1 MAESRFKGLSI
12 LMNMRDVGI
21 ERTMKQIR
29 AQFKT
34 LDSEMRR
41 SNANFK
47 HSEKNMQSYATRTK
61 ELTKAIDVTENSMK
75 DISNQLKKMT
85 LEEQRSSVE
94 AEKLRQEYS
103 KQHRALQM
111 YQRQLN
117 STEQEMKQFGTTT
130 KQTIFSMKK
139 INDVLGTMKRQLNIA
154 NMAFQS
160 TEKSTS
166 SYKNYLN
173 QLNTVI
179 QKHQNTIRVLEGRYQ
194 KVAREQGV
202 MSKEAL
208 ELKEKILQE
217 KATLGQ
223 LDNQYKKTTMEAK
236 RFAFEQKTLTS
247 SMSEIRQKMSQVA
260 QSLTISANKFKMSG
274 QTAQAYKARI
284 SELNNGMKQ
293 QQLIV
298 QNLSRQ
304 YDFAKKQYGATSQ
317 EAQQLNVKLSEER
330 LKLKELNT
338 QLNQTT
344 QAHNRLE
351 MEQKQ
356 GISSMAQIRAKMSQ
370 FNDTLSLSRSNLAR
384 AGESVK
390 AYGNHLNTLKTNM
403 SEQRVVL
410 RELIA
415 QYNHVATAQGRDSQE
430 ARGLSSAIT
439 QQKIKMNELE
449 SELDQT
455 TQSYKR
461 LETEQRN
468 AERLSSTGFGRS
480 IQSVNKY
487 KDSIRNVG
495 STMRSVGST
504 SMLYMTMPAVAGMG
518 TAIKSSI
525 EWEQALAGVAK
536 TTNMSGSELNKM
548 GNEITKMSN
557 TMPFAATEIAGV
569 AEAAGQ
575 LGIKKQ
581 DITSFTRTMM
591 NLGVATNLTADEA
604 ATEFA
609 RFANAANMP
618 IKDVD
623 RLGSTVVALGNSTA
637 TTEKEI
643 VEMAQRLAGAGAQA
657 GFSSDEIMSVSAAM
671 SSVGIEA
678 EAGGTAMTQIWNK
691 MTKAVAEGGD
701 TLDSFAKT
709 AGVSGKEFAQIW
721 ENNPSK
727 ALSMFVKGLGKTE
740 GGAKGVLKALDDV
753 GIKGIR
759 EADTIRRMANNH
771 QVLDKALKT
780 GSEGWKENSALTN
793 EANIRYE
800 TMGSKLK
807 MLKNTF
813 INFARTIGDAV
824 APIVS
829 FLADK
834 LTGLFEHLQGTSNAT
849 KIAIA
854 AFTLLGVA
862 IPPLIVATG
871 VLAHSIVGISE
882 AMTLLN
888 ATKGG
893 AKFFSLFNGGIKG
906 ILPNIGQLL
915 TKIPLIGGLM
925 TALTGPVGIAVAAIA
940 GIGTAFVVAYK
951 KSETFRNIVDTVVT
965 PIKNAF
971 IGLGNVIKQFFSAI
985 GAIMNNNSGKG
996 LNILKKILPDEAA
1009 KQFYSTLL
1017 MVRGAYN
1024 DFVNFIKTTST
1035 IIGAFFKT
1043 FWKQNGDFI
1052 IMVFTTI
1059 KIAVGSILNSLF
1071 NGVIKPILSGIKA
1084 FFGIIFGGIKQ
1095 IVINVFTSL
1104 REIVQGGLNVIR
1116 GVIKIFKGLFTGDFR
1131 LLWEGVKQVFSGY
1144 LLIISGIL
1152 RSTLGNMVV
1161 IVKTIGQLIINSFRT
1176 IWTIVK
1182 NVTLGIVKVLVVTI
1196 KFLFTGLKNIIVAI
1210 LNGIK
1215 NIFIAIWTVIKTSVL
1230 VIIRSLVALAKH
1242 NFAILKGFLS
1252 ALWTSIKNTAIKLWT
1267 ALKIGVLTIIRVLV
1281 STARNILNTLKN
1293 FITRLWQSIKAT
1305 SIKTW
1310 NAIKNGIINAIK
1322 GMYNGV
1328 RKILANLKAFITRT
1342 WTAIKNTTIKLAKGL
1357 SSGVKNV
1364 FNSLSR
1370 VTHSI
1375 FNKLKNFMSNTW
1387 RSIKNTTI
1395 KLAKS
1400 LWSGVKNTWNSLK
1413 KGTIKIIAS
1422 VAVWL
1427 IKKWLSI
1434 KKSVVNIVKKLW
1446 SGVKRTWNSL
1456 KSGTIKIMASIAVWL
1471 IKKWT
1476 AIKKSVVNKAKSLWS
1491 GVKGTWNSLSN
1502 GTRNIFNKVKSFM
1515 SNTWRSIKN
1524 TTINMA
1530 KGLWNSVR
1538 RTFNNMNGG
1547 LKNIIGKI
1555 KGHITGMVNAVKKG
1569 LNKLIGGVNWVAKKL
1584 DMPKLPTIKF
1594 STGTESTHTQS
1605 YITKGKLNQNTL
1617 ATVGD
1622 KGPGNGPGG
1631 FRHETIIP
1639 PNGKAFITPA
1649 TDTTIPLAK
1658 GTRILNGAQTHSL
1671 LNRPQFN
1678 SGTIPKFSLGT
1689 TFANLLGG
1697 GKKPK
1702 KHKKDDDLVGD
1713 VAQKTKDGV
1722 KAMTGKV
1729 VEGGKAVVDSA
1740 LNTAKKGKDW
1750 LSDKIGDVL
1759 DWIEKPKKLLEK
1771 VFEGFGINMASFGIP
1786 KGAELP
1792 FNLMKGMF
1800 KKLKEGAVNKVK
1812 EWFEEAGG
1820 GDGGYI
1826 DLSKGINFGFART
1839 AAEARAKGYPFNRPH
1854 HGLDINYKHD
1864 KVYSTM
1870 SGTAKAFTGWSGGF
1884 GNHMEVTNG
1893 NLKSIYG
1900 HLHKLAFHGTKKVK
1914 PGTFLG
1920 ISGGDPR
1927 EDGQGAGSS
1936 TGLHLHY
1943 EMQWN
1948 GQPKDPTNWLKTHN
1962 GGGKSGGSRAA
1973 SKWKPEIKK
1982 ALKANGLP
1990 TTPAYVNAWIRQIQT
2005 ESGGNAGAVQGNI
2018 GDINNRT
2025 GNLARG
2031 LLQVIPPTFAAN
2043 KLPGHGNI
2051 MNGLDNAM
2059 AAINY
2064 AKKRYGRTGMLQV
2077 IGHGHG
2083 YATGGLIKSAGWYNI
2098 AEGGYPEWIIPTDP
2112 TRRSDAMKM
2121 LALAA
2126 QDIDKKSSTRGN
2138 KRPNSLP
2145 KPSGSNDND
2154 VLLQML
2160 QAQQQQIALLTQIV
2174 TSNQTIADK
2183 DFNPTIDKYTHEQ
2196 QVFNSIDKYN
2206 RQKQRKSRF
2215 KPGEVT

>member
-236 RFAFEQKTLTS
+236 RFAFEQKTLTA
-247 SMSEIRQKMSQVA
+247 SMSEIRQKMSQVS

-356 GISSMAQIRAKMSQ
+356 SISSMAQIRAKMSQ

-430 ARGLSSAIT
+430 ARELSSAIT

-727 ALSMFVKGLGKTE
+727 ALSMFVKGLGETE

-906 ILPNIGQLL
+906 ILPKIGQLL
-915 TKIPLIGGLM
+915 TKIPLLGSAFTL
-925 TALTGPVGIAVAAIA
+925 LTGPVGIVIGVIAALTAGIVYLWKTNDSFRNFVINAWNSIKDSAIA
-940 GIGTAFVVAYK
+940 VFGFIKPYII
-951 KSETFRNIVDTVVT
+951 NIWDG
-965 PIKNAF
+965 IKNSS
-971 IGLGNVIKQFFSAI
+971 IAI
-985 GAIMNNNSGKG
+985 WNA
-996 LNILKKILPDEAA
+996 LKTAA
-1009 KQFYSTLL
+1009 KVTWN
-1017 MVRGAYN
+1017 A
-1024 DFVNFIKTTST
+1024 IK
-1035 IIGAFFKT
+1035 F
-1043 FWKQNGDFI
+1043 
-1052 IMVFTTI
+1052 
-1059 KIAVGSILNSLF
+1059 AVQH
-1071 NGVIKPILSGIKA
+1071 PIQALK
-1084 FFGIIFGGIKQ
+1084 
-1095 IVINVFTSL
+1095 N
-1104 REIVQGGLNVIR
+1104 
-1116 GVIKIFKGLFTGDFR
+1116 
-1131 LLWEGVKQVFSGY
+1131 
-1144 LLIISGIL
+1144 IISGIWNFIKANSL
-1152 RSTLGNMVV
+1152 NTWNL
-1161 IVKTIGQLIINSFRT
+1161 IKTGILNIAKSLVSLVRASFNGLKAFFTMLWSFIKNNSIKAWLAIKNSVLAIIRNF
-1176 IWTIVK
+1176 
-1182 NVTLGIVKVLVVTI
+1182 VTL
-1196 KFLFTGLKNIIVAI
+1196 
-1210 LNGIK
+1210 
-1215 NIFIAIWTVIKTSVL
+1215 S
-1230 VIIRSLVALAKH
+1230 KH
-1242 NFAILKGFLS
+1242 NFAVLKGFLS

-1293 FITRLWQSIKAT
+1293 FITRLWQSIKAI
-1305 SIKTW
+1305 SIRIWT
-1310 NAIKNGIINAIK
+1310 AIKNGVINAIK

-1357 SSGVKNV
+1357 STGVKNA

-1370 VTHSI
+1370 VTRSI
-1375 FNKLKNFMSNTW
+1375 FNKLKAFMSNVW
-1387 RSIKNTTI
+1387 RNIKNTTV
-1395 KLAKS
+1395 KFAKS
-1400 LWSGVKNTWNSLK
+1400 LWSGVKKTWNSLSS
-1413 KGTIKIIAS
+1413 GTRRIFNSVKSYMNRTWNNIKNNTVRLA
-1422 VAVWL
+1422 
-1427 IKKWLSI
+1427 K
-1434 KKSVVNIVKKLW
+1434 NLW
-1446 SGVKRTWNSL
+1446 SGVKRNWNALKSGTTRLFNSVKNYMSRTWNSIKNNTIKFARLLWAGVKRNWNSL
-1456 KSGTIKIMASIAVWL
+1456 KSGTSAIFSRVKNDTVS
-1471 IKKWT
+1471 KW
-1476 AIKKSVVNKAKSLWS
+1476 KSMKGSMVNITSALWS
-1491 GVKGTWNSLSN
+1491 
-1502 GTRNIFNKVKSFM
+1502 KVKNTF
-1515 SNTWRSIKN
+1515 SNMTNGIKN
-1524 TTINMA
+1524 FV
-1530 KGLWNSVR
+1530 GR
-1538 RTFNNMNGG
+1538 
-1547 LKNIIGKI
+1547 I
-1555 KGHITGMVNAVKKG
+1555 KGHIDGMVNAVKKG

-1631 FRHETIIP
+1631 FRHETVIP
-1639 PNGKAFITPA
+1639 PSGKAFITPA

-1786 KGAELP
+1786 KSAELP

-1826 DLSKGINFGFART
+1826 DLSKGVNFGFAPT
-1839 AAEARAKGYPFNRPH
+1839 AAAARAAGYPFARPH
-1854 HGLDINYKHD
+1854 YGLDINYKHD

-1870 SGTAKAFTGWSGGF
+1870 GGTATAARGWNGGF
-1884 GNHMEVTNG
+1884 GNFVTVTSG
-1893 NLKSIYG
+1893 ALKSIYG
-1900 HLHKLAFHGTKKVK
+1900 HLHKLAFTGTKKVK

-1943 EMQWN
+1943 EMQRN
-1948 GQPKDPTNWLKTHN
+1948 GRPFDPTSWLKKNN
-1962 GGGKSGGSRAA
+1962 GGGKSGGSKAA
-1973 SKWKPEIKK
+1973 NKWKPEIKQ

-2083 YATGGLIKSAGWYNI
+2083 YATGGLIKNAGWYNI

-2112 TRRSDAMKM
+2112 ARRSDAMKM

-2154 VLLQML
+2154 LLLQML

-2183 DFNPTIDKYTHEQ
+2183 NFEPTIDKYTHEQ

>member
-1 MAESRFKGLSI
+1 
-12 LMNMRDVGI
+12 
-21 ERTMKQIR
+21 
-29 AQFKT
+29 
-34 LDSEMRR
+34 
-41 SNANFK
+41 
-47 HSEKNMQSYATRTK
+47 
-61 ELTKAIDVTENSMK
+61 
-75 DISNQLKKMT
+75 
-85 LEEQRSSVE
+85 
-94 AEKLRQEYS
+94 
-103 KQHRALQM
+103 
-111 YQRQLN
+111 
-117 STEQEMKQFGTTT
+117 
-130 KQTIFSMKK
+130 
-139 INDVLGTMKRQLNIA
+139 
-154 NMAFQS
+154 
-160 TEKSTS
+160 
-166 SYKNYLN
+166 
-173 QLNTVI
+173 
-179 QKHQNTIRVLEGRYQ
+179 
-194 KVAREQGV
+194 
-202 MSKEAL
+202 
-208 ELKEKILQE
+208 
-217 KATLGQ
+217 
-223 LDNQYKKTTMEAK
+223 
-236 RFAFEQKTLTS
+236 
-247 SMSEIRQKMSQVA
+247 
-260 QSLTISANKFKMSG
+260 
-274 QTAQAYKARI
+274 
-284 SELNNGMKQ
+284 
-293 QQLIV
+293 
-298 QNLSRQ
+298 
-304 YDFAKKQYGATSQ
+304 
-317 EAQQLNVKLSEER
+317 
-330 LKLKELNT
+330 
-338 QLNQTT
+338 
-344 QAHNRLE
+344 
-351 MEQKQ
+351 
-356 GISSMAQIRAKMSQ
+356 
-370 FNDTLSLSRSNLAR
+370 
-384 AGESVK
+384 
-390 AYGNHLNTLKTNM
+390 
-403 SEQRVVL
+403 
-410 RELIA
+410 
-415 QYNHVATAQGRDSQE
+415 
-430 ARGLSSAIT
+430 
-439 QQKIKMNELE
+439 
-449 SELDQT
+449 
-455 TQSYKR
+455 
-461 LETEQRN
+461 
-468 AERLSSTGFGRS
+468 
-480 IQSVNKY
+480 
-487 KDSIRNVG
+487 
-495 STMRSVGST
+495 
-504 SMLYMTMPAVAGMG
+504 
-518 TAIKSSI
+518 
-525 EWEQALAGVAK
+525 
-536 TTNMSGSELNKM
+536 
-548 GNEITKMSN
+548 
-557 TMPFAATEIAGV
+557 
-569 AEAAGQ
+569 
-575 LGIKKQ
+575 
-581 DITSFTRTMM
+581 
-591 NLGVATNLTADEA
+591 
-604 ATEFA
+604 
-609 RFANAANMP
+609 
-618 IKDVD
+618 
-623 RLGSTVVALGNSTA
+623 
-637 TTEKEI
+637 
-643 VEMAQRLAGAGAQA
+643 
-657 GFSSDEIMSVSAAM
+657 
-671 SSVGIEA
+671 
-678 EAGGTAMTQIWNK
+678 
-691 MTKAVAEGGD
+691 
-701 TLDSFAKT
+701 
-709 AGVSGKEFAQIW
+709 
-721 ENNPSK
+721 
-727 ALSMFVKGLGKTE
+727 MFVKGLGETE

-793 EANIRYE
+793 EANVRYE

-882 AMTLLN
+882 AMKLLN
-888 ATKGG
+888 DTKGG

-906 ILPNIGQLL
+906 VLPNIAQLL

-951 KSETFRNIVDTVVT
+951 KSETFRNIVNAVINPV
-965 PIKNAF
+965 KNAF
-971 IGLGNVIKQFFSAI
+971 IGLWNVIKQFGAGIKAVFS
-985 GAIMNNNSGKG
+985 NDTGKG
-996 LNILKKILPDEAA
+996 LNIFKKILPDEAA
-1009 KQFYSTLL
+1009 RQFTSTLL
-1017 MVRGAYN
+1017 MIRGAYN
-1024 DFVNFIKTTST
+1024 DFVNFIKTISVAV
-1035 IIGAFFKT
+1035 GAFFKA
-1043 FWKQNGDFI
+1043 FWKENGASIVNAFK
-1052 IMVFTTI
+1052 VI
-1059 KIAVGSILNSLF
+1059 KVGVTATLTVLYNNI
-1071 NGVIKPILSGIKA
+1071 IKPILTGIKN
-1084 FFGIIFGGIKQ
+1084 FFSIIFGGLKQ
-1095 IVINVFTSL
+1095 IVINTFTGI
-1104 REIVQGGLNVIR
+1104 RMIVQGGLNVIR
-1116 GVIKIFKGLFTGDFR
+1116 GIINIFKGLFTGDFS
-1131 LLWEGVKQVFSGY
+1131 LMWQGIKQVFSGA
-1144 LLIISGIL
+1144 LLAIGGIL
-1152 RSTLGNMVV
+1152 RATLGNML
-1161 IVKTIGQLIINSFRT
+1161 IIIKTIGQLMLNSFRT
-1176 IWTIVK
+1176 IWTIIK
-1182 NVTLGIVKVLVVTI
+1182 NVVVGIVRGLVLLVKGLI
-1196 KFLFTGLKNIIVAI
+1196 IGLKNAIVAI
-1210 LNGIK
+1210 WNGIK
-1215 NIFIAIWTVIKTSVL
+1215 TLSIAIWNGTKNAVL
-1230 VIIRSLVALAKH
+1230 AIVRGWIALTRN
-1242 NFAILKGFLS
+1242 NFAVLKAFLS
-1252 ALWTSIKNTAIKLWT
+1252 ALWNSIKNTAIKLWT
-1267 ALKIGVLTIIRVLV
+1267 ALKIGVLAIIRTLV

-1293 FITRLWQSIKAT
+1293 FITRLWQSIKSI

-1310 NAIKNGIINAIK
+1310 NTIKNGVINAIK

-1357 SSGVKNV
+1357 SNGVKNAFNSLSKVTRNIFNKLKNFMSSVWRNIKNTTVRLAKALWSGVKNT
-1364 FNSLSR
+1364 FNSLYNGTKR
-1370 VTHSI
+1370 I
-1375 FNKLKNFMSNTW
+1375 FNKLKNFMSNIW
-1387 RSIKNTTI
+1387 RNIKNTTVR
-1395 KLAKS
+1395 L
-1400 LWSGVKNTWNSLK
+1400 
-1413 KGTIKIIAS
+1413 
-1422 VAVWL
+1422 
-1427 IKKWLSI
+1427 
-1434 KKSVVNIVKKLW
+1434 
-1446 SGVKRTWNSL
+1446 
-1456 KSGTIKIMASIAVWL
+1456 
-1471 IKKWT
+1471 
-1476 AIKKSVVNKAKSLWS
+1476 AKSLWS

-1524 TTINMA
+1524 TTVNMA

-1555 KGHITGMVNAVKKG
+1555 KGHITGMVTAVKKG

-1584 DMPKLPTIKF
+1584 DMPKLPTIKL

-1631 FRHETIIP
+1631 FRHETVIP
-1639 PNGKAFITPA
+1639 PSGKAFITPA

-1678 SGTIPKFSLGT
+1678 GGTIPKFSIGT
-1689 TFANLLGG
+1689 AIGNLLGG

-1702 KHKKDDDLVGD
+1702 KHKKDDNLAGD

-1826 DLSKGINFGFART
+1826 DLSKGINFGFAPT
-1839 AAEARAKGYPFNRPH
+1839 AAAARAAGYPFARPH
-1854 HGLDINYKHD
+1854 YGLDINYKHD

-1870 SGTAKAFTGWSGGF
+1870 SGTARTFNGWSGGF
-1884 GNHMEVTNG
+1884 GRHVEITNG

-1900 HLHKLAFHGTKKVK
+1900 HLHKLAFNGTKKVK

-1927 EDGQGAGSS
+1927 EDGQNAGSS

-1943 EMQWN
+1943 EMQRN
-1948 GQPKDPTNWLKTHN
+1948 GRAFDPTKWLKTHN
-1962 GGGKSGGSRAA
+1962 GGGKSGGSKAA
-1973 SKWKPEIKK
+1973 SKWKPEIKQ

-2064 AKKRYGRTGMLQV
+2064 AKKRYGRTGMLRV

-2083 YATGGLIKSAGWYNI
+2083 YATGGLIKNAGWYNI
-2098 AEGGYPEWIIPTDP
+2098 AEGGYPEWVIPTDP
-2112 TRRSDAMKM
+2112 SRRSDAMKM

-2183 DFNPTIDKYTHEQ
+2183 NFEPTIDKYTHEQ